1 MKKFALSSL
10 VIITFVIYAVLQKQ
24 KPASL
29 AIASSSP
36 WDIVMVVPSALPPVI
51 AEPKPI
57 ITPKPKP
64 KPIPA
69 PTPTPAPIPIPVA
82 QGQYK
87 NGSYIGSVVDA
98 YYGNVQVAV
107 SIQNGKIA
115 DVQFLDHPAGRSTS
129 IQINN
134 YAMPQLKTE
143 AIQSQSANVHSISGA
158 TYTSAAFKKS
168 LASALL
174 KAA

>member
-1 MKKFALSSL
+1 MKKFTLSSL
-10 VIITFVIYAVLQKQ
+10 VIITFIIYAVLQKQ

-36 WDIVMVVPSALPPVI
+36 WDIVMVVPPTVVPTTPV
-51 AEPKPI
+51 PKPGVAPKPTP
-57 ITPKPKP
+57 TPKPKP
-64 KPIPA
+64 V
-69 PTPTPAPIPIPVA
+69 PVP

-87 NGSYIGSVVDA
+87 NGSYIGSVADA

-134 YAMPQLKTE
+134 YAMPQLKSET
-143 AIQSQSANVHSISGA
+143 IQSQSANVHSISGA